1 VRYRAAAVVLAL
13 AAAVAIGQVPMYSD
27 YPWGLVQDGVD
38 RGPVFNLDCQSP
50 LNCTVPSYGDGRIEL
65 GDGGTLNISV
75 AFASDAGQALL
86 AEFARDAG
94 RSRLSD
100 FADFASDAGNSLTSL
115 QAGIAL
121 FALDAGLAGRSI
133 RADFADDAGFA
144 IFAGDAGRA
153 FISNF
158 SDFAADAG
166 FSQSAALADVATF
179 ALDAGLAN
187 KAVAA
192 DFARDAGSAASADVS
207 TFALDAGR
215 AVFATFAADAGLSVA
230 ALWAGDAGFSIGSGL
245 AQYALDAGLA
255 NKAAAADFARDAG
268 SAASADISTF
278 ALDAGRAVFA
288 TFAAD
293 AGLSAKAIAADFARD
308 AGSAANADFARDA
321 GSAASADL
329 STFALDAGRAVFA
342 GFAADAGLSVA
353 ALFAADAGNLQC
365 TTCVDATD
373 IATGAVTT
381 PKISAI
387 AVTTAKLDDGP
398 SLSAYDEATV
408 AGVFSR
414 STATNCTK
422 GSFDG
427 SVNYIRFTVNTVVTN
442 PQVSTT
448 LYVGTSI
455 NARTP
460 TAVMRYRLSGGFTS
474 APPSVIRAINNAN
487 GAQTADAPGVV
498 ADGAWHTATFDISS
512 WTTVGTLRVDLL
524 MPSTL
529 ATTGSWDISYLGT
542 GAVGSGTG
550 ALVSYQGNVGIG
562 VPIPGDALEVLRT
575 ASTGWAAQFT
585 NGSTAANTTKTVG
598 LELRGTDAVG
608 TEKQAVTVRAVPE
621 DSNFVASA
629 LTLSTRSA
637 DTVAERMRISGN
649 GNVGIGQQAPSFKL
663 DITGTSL
670 ASASASESALH
681 RLLASSSNADQV
693 ITRLRRRFF
702 GTAWDSADWQM
713 FRRVDLTDMGGIQFN
728 NTQGVDLTTGGT
740 ARLSMSSTALTTSVA
755 SHEIGPVS
763 DTTTFIDLHGAA
775 ATYTD
780 YTLRIARNAG
790 TNGSSEILH
799 RGTGELT
806 ISAQENAQLAL
817 RTQATNRLTISGA
830 GVVTVANLAG
840 GGTRGVSVDNTG
852 ALIPDP
858 SDAALKT
865 AIEDLHGPLR
875 MVLNMRPVSFLWRDA
890 ERYGPQRE
898 VGFIAQEM
906 MAAVPEAVS
915 TNAGG
920 TYSLDYSKLVAVVV
934 GAIQELFEDRTALA
948 QRAQALEDRA
958 EQAEARLAQLEAR
971 VLSLE
976 NYSGIK
982 GCGNCPQVDD
992 GENPP

>member
-1 VRYRAAAVVLAL
+1 MRYRVAAVVLAL

-38 RGPVFNLDCQSP
+38 RGPVFNLNCQSP

-215 AVFATFAADAGLSVA
+215 ATFATFAADAGLSVA

-268 SAASADISTF
+268 SAASAD
-278 ALDAGRAVFA
+278 V
-288 TFAAD
+288 
-293 AGLSAKAIAADFARD
+293 
-308 AGSAANADFARDA
+308 
-321 GSAASADL
+321 

-381 PKISAI
+381 PKISDI

-408 AGVFSR
+408 AGVSSR

-422 GSFDG
+422 GGFDG

-448 LYVGTSI
+448 LYVGTST

-512 WTTVGTLRVDLL
+512 WTTAGTLRVDLL

-550 ALVSYQGNVGIG
+550 ALVSYQNNVGIGNAIPSDKLTVSGAASTAVRIDANTATPGTGDEAQINMHSGDDFTRLFYRDSNSQFGIFHGVNGVNATKFRLTSTDMALMEAGGKVGIGKTNPQRELSVVGQISAAPSGTNEDVGYNGSFISTKASTANQHINIIRAGNRVWSLGFRPSSNTFLIAGGETTDSNFGNNQPFALDASGNVGIG
-562 VPIPGDALEVLRT
+562 TVAPAVRLHTTATNENLRM
-575 ASTGWAAQFT
+575 
-585 NGSTAANTTKTVG
+585 
-598 LELRGTDAVG
+598 EGTDPWASFY
-608 TEKQAVTVRAVPE
+608 Q
-621 DSNFVASA
+621 SN
-629 LTLSTRSA
+629 TRKGWLGYG
-637 DTVAERMRISGN
+637 D
-649 GNVGIGQQAPSFKL
+649 
-663 DITGTSL
+663 
-670 ASASASESALH
+670 
-681 RLLASSSNADQV
+681 
-693 ITRLRRRFF
+693 
-702 GTAWDSADWQM
+702 
-713 FRRVDLTDMGGIQFN
+713 
-728 NTQGVDLTTGGT
+728 TGGT
-740 ARLSMSSTALTTSVA
+740 TSFSMVNEVSAGALRF
-755 SHEIGPVS
+755 
-763 DTTTFIDLHGAA
+763 D
-775 ATYTD
+775 
-780 YTLRIARNAG
+780 
-790 TNGSSEILH
+790 TNG
-799 RGTGELT
+799 
-806 ISAQENAQLAL
+806 
-817 RTQATNRLTISGA
+817 GA
-830 GVVTVANLAG
+830 YRFVDFNG
-840 GGTRGVSVDNTG
+840 GGTTGASLNNTG
-852 ALIPDP
+852 DLIRTV
-858 SDAALKT
+858 SDERLKEN
-865 AIEDLHGPLR
+865 ISDLSRGLDAVLR
-875 MVLNMRPVSFLWRDA
+875 MRPVRFQWRDKEA
-890 ERYGPQRE
+890 FGPRWDI
-898 VGFIAQEM
+898 GFIAQEM
-906 MAAVPEAVS
+906 IASVPEAVS
-915 TNAGG
+915 QNPDGM
-920 TYSLDYSKLVAVVV
+920 YSLDYQKLIAVVV

-971 VLSLE
+971 LLSLE

-982 GCGNCPQVDD
+982 GCGNCPQTDD